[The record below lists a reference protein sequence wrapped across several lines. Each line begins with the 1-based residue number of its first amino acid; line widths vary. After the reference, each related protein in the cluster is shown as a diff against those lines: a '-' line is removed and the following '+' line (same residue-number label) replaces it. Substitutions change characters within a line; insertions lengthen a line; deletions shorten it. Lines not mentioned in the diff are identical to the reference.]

1 MRPEPALPHL
11 SVVIPLRDEEPN
23 VGPLHAELTG
33 ALDRIGLPYELILVD
48 DGSRDATFARLRDVQ
63 AIDARVRVIR
73 FTRNFGQTAAFAAG
87 FAAARGRLV
96 ITADGDLQN
105 DPADIPRL
113 LELARTH
120 DIVCGWRRRRQDAF
134 LTRQLPSITANWL
147 LGLVSG
153 IRLHDN
159 GCSLKVFRAEVVKPL
174 KLHPGMHRY
183 LPAIASQLGG
193 RVTEVVVN
201 HRPRRF
207 GRSKYGLSRT
217 FGVLVDLVR
226 LRRVM
231 RAAVDAAAP
240 VPRIYE
246 IAEMLESEASG
257 LRPRATG
264 FTPEGAGL
272 RHQGG

>member
-1 MRPEPALPHL
+1 MRPDLARPEL

-23 VGPLHAELTG
+23 VRPLHQELTG
-33 ALDRIGLPYELILVD
+33 TLDRIGLPYEIILVD

-63 AIDARVRVIR
+63 AADPFVRVIR

-113 LELARTH
+113 LDVARSH
-120 DIVCGWRRRRQDAF
+120 DIVCGWRKRREDAF
-134 LTRQLPSITANWL
+134 LTRQLPSIVANRL
-147 LGLVSG
+147 LGLISG
-153 IRLHDN
+153 VRLHDN

-174 KLHPGMHRY
+174 KLQPGMHRY
-183 LPAIASQLGG
+183 LPAIASQLGR
-193 RVTEVVVN
+193 RVAEVVVN
-201 HRPRRF
+201 HRPRQF

-217 FGVLVDLVR
+217 FGVVADLLQ

-231 RAAVDAAAP
+231 RSAVDPDAP

-246 IAEMLESEASG
+246 IADVL
-257 LRPRATG
+257 
-264 FTPEGAGL
+264 EGAPQL
-272 RHQGG
+272 RTGAPQDSS